1 MRQFKNRAFA
11 FENSGHIIFG
21 HVQARELNLAIGKA
35 IRGRALGPPPTFAL
49 LAAAS
54 GLTVMS
60 QFSQPREMQLRDTF
74 RKRRRDR
81 FERLKIIFPILL
93 AGWIPAVLTLIVSY
107 TILRDTL
114 ETRILRD
121 RQTLIQLVG
130 HLVGHELSRISS
142 IVEYYQTLPE
152 IARVLSTPDPYPLAQ
167 QWVSSAFYSHP
178 QIDGMFMTAPDG
190 RLLASIPT
198 DPEILGK
205 DFDSNHWREQAAA
218 SSEAFVSAVHPR
230 LQDKRLA
237 TDIVGVVRAPDRAI
251 LGYVGVSVLVERM
264 GRRLSTIKFADKL
277 LFGVLDQNGNAL
289 FSNDFKPNP
298 NATSLERGTLL
309 KDIRQSPS
317 GHFERHGNLYSFSP
331 IESTDWVAVVE
342 QPKSLAYKPVRDL
355 LGRMTVLA
363 AWLVV
368 LTAVFAWLGI
378 RFYQRQMESTRRI
391 EREVVFNEKI
401 LANMPS
407 GIAFIDPQSRRFLQA
422 NDAFAHMAQRFGDLP
437 VGHDIT
443 DATFDDV
450 KIAPREA
457 IERVLSFGTPFQL
470 IEQPL
475 KDKTGMTHFLDI
487 NLLRLQGSNE
497 TTQGVLYLV
506 EDKTRDV
513 KLRQE
518 LIGANA
524 AKDQFL
530 ALLSHELRNP
540 LSPVIAMVG
549 ELEAT
554 IPDSPTVREALE
566 VIRRNVE
573 LEARLIDDL
582 LDITRIAKG
591 KLQLSFETI
600 CVHQILHRAYEIC
613 REDIAVKDLEVEFRL
628 RATDTHVEG
637 DPARLQ
643 QVFWNLIKNGV
654 KFTPEKGRI
663 TIETLNPTPGK
674 IAILIADTGMG
685 IEPERIEKIFN
696 AFEQGQTSIT
706 RRFGGLGLGLTIS
719 KALIDAHGGKIRVE
733 SHGKD
738 QGSIFS
744 LELTTVP
751 SPISGDGDG
760 ARKVPRAALE
770 KGADLRRHPRV
781 LVVDDHQDTCTGMK
795 RMLERRGYQIA
806 VAHTAQ
812 QAVEKVRTQE
822 FDLLIS
828 DIGLPDRSGYEL
840 MREVQSSKPLPGIA
854 LSGFGTEQDVN
865 EARAAGFS
873 EHLTKPINFER
884 LEEAICNLLEPEPT
898 CRS

>member
-1 MRQFKNRAFA
+1 
-11 FENSGHIIFG
+11 
-21 HVQARELNLAIGKA
+21 
-35 IRGRALGPPPTFAL
+35 
-49 LAAAS
+49 
-54 GLTVMS
+54 
-60 QFSQPREMQLRDTF
+60 MQLRNKF
-74 RKRRRDR
+74 RKRSRDR
-81 FERLKIIFPILL
+81 FERLKIILPILL
-93 AGWIPAVLTLIVSY
+93 AGWIPSILTLVVSY

-130 HLVGHELSRISS
+130 HLISHELSRISS
-142 IVEYYQTLPE
+142 IIGYYQTLPE
-152 IARVLSTPDPYPLAQ
+152 VANVLSAPNPEPFAQ
-167 QWVSSAFYSHP
+167 QWLNSAFYSHP

-190 RLLASIPT
+190 CLIASIPT
-198 DPEILGK
+198 NPEGIGK
-205 DFDSNHWREQAAA
+205 DFDSGYWREQAAG
-218 SSEAFVSAVHPR
+218 SNETFVSAVHPR
-230 LQDKRLA
+230 LSDKRLA
-237 TDIVGVVRAPDRAI
+237 TDIVGAVRGPDRTI

-264 GRRLSTIKFADKL
+264 GRRLSTIEFADRL
-277 LFGVLDQNGNAL
+277 LFEVLDQDGDAL
-289 FSNDFKPNP
+289 FANDFKPNP
-298 NATSLERGTLL
+298 SASSPEGGILIKE
-309 KDIRQSPS
+309 IRQSKS
-317 GHFERHGNLYSFSP
+317 GHFERHGDLYSFSP
-331 IESTDWVAVVE
+331 IESTGWVAIVV
-342 QPKSLAYKPVRDL
+342 QPKSVAYKPVHDL
-355 LGRMTVLA
+355 LERMTVLA
-363 AWLVV
+363 VWLII
-368 LTAVFAWLGI
+368 LTAVFAGLGI

-407 GIAFIDPQSRRFLQA
+407 GIAFIDPKSRRFLQA

-437 VGHDIT
+437 PGSDIT
-443 DATFDDV
+443 EATCDDV
-450 KIAPREA
+450 KIAPPGA

-470 IEQPL
+470 IEHPL

-487 NLLRLQGSNE
+487 NLLRLQGSHE
-497 TTQGVLYLV
+497 TIQGVLYLV

-518 LIGANA
+518 LIDANA
-524 AKDQFL
+524 AKDRFL

-554 IPDSPTVREALE
+554 IPDSPEVREALE

-573 LEARLIDDL
+573 LEAHLIDDL
-582 LDITRIAKG
+582 LDITRISKG
-591 KLQLSFETI
+591 KLQLNFETS
-600 CVHQILHRAYEIC
+600 CVHQLLHRAYEIC
-613 REDIAVKDLEVEFRL
+613 REDIAAKNLEVDFHL
-628 RATDTHVEG
+628 GAADAHVEG

-643 QVFWNLIKNGV
+643 QVFWNLIKNSV

-663 TIETLNPTPGK
+663 AIETINPAHNK
-674 IAILIADTGMG
+674 IDIRIADTGMG
-685 IEPERIEKIFN
+685 IEPERIDKIFN

-706 RRFGGLGLGLTIS
+706 RRFGGLGLGLSIS

-733 SHGKD
+733 SPGKD
-738 QGSIFS
+738 QGSTFS

-751 SPISGDGDG
+751 SPITGDGDG
-760 ARKVPRAALE
+760 ARKDHRAALE
-770 KGADLRRHPRV
+770 KATHLRRHRRV
-781 LVVDDHQDTCTGMK
+781 LVVDDHQDTCNGMK
-795 RMLERRGYQIA
+795 RMLERRGYQIT

-840 MREVQSSKPLPGIA
+840 MREVQSSKALPGIA
-854 LSGFGTEQDVN
+854 LTGFGTEQDVN

-898 CRS
+898 SHL